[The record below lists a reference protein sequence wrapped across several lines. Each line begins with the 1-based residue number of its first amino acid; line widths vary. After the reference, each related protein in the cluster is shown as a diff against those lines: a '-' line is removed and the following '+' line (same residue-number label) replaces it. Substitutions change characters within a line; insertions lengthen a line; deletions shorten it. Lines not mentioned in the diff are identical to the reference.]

1 MRNLITFIFTCF
13 VACSCWIHNASAH
26 PDANAQA
33 TDIVEFSDSKL
44 ARKIVAKTGA
54 TMVTN
59 ITVAHLRNLTS
70 LNVSTTND
78 GEDTRSLEGLEH
90 ATNLETLVVRYQ
102 SIDMADGDALAPL
115 ANLTNLQTLQLDISL
130 YDSNGDPVDIS
141 SLSRLTNLTTLDL
154 PGCHIE
160 NLSPLSGLTNLTH
173 LNLRQNQISSISSL
187 SGLTNLTILN
197 LSDNRISSVSPLS
210 RLTSLTDLDLSNNQ
224 IVSLSSF
231 QS

>member
-1 MRNLITFIFTCF
+1 MRNNHFYIHLLRG
-13 VACSCWIHNASAH
+13 VQLWIHNASAH

-44 ARKIVAKTGA
+44 ARKIVAKTA

-115 ANLTNLQTLQLDISL
+115 ANLTNLQT
-130 YDSNGDPVDIS
+130 
-141 SLSRLTNLTTLDL
+141 
-154 PGCHIE
+154 
-160 NLSPLSGLTNLTH
+160 
-173 LNLRQNQISSISSL
+173 
-187 SGLTNLTILN
+187 
-197 LSDNRISSVSPLS
+197 
-210 RLTSLTDLDLSNNQ
+210 
-224 IVSLSSF
+224 
-231 QS
+231 